1 MLRSA
6 LFCHRHTCGSR
17 RGGAHPTLFWHQGAL
32 VAVNPAI
39 TLQVCVVMKDRA
51 SGKSRGFG
59 FVTFWS
65 AGDAQRVLECSHVVD
80 GRRCEARAR
89 GGVMHASQ
97 LLCLTCLLAGGLG

>member
-1 MLRSA
+1 
-6 LFCHRHTCGSR
+6 
-17 RGGAHPTLFWHQGAL
+17 
-32 VAVNPAI
+32 
-39 TLQVCVVMKDRA
+39 MKDRA

-89 GGVMHASQ
+89 GGVMHASR
-97 LLCLTCLLAGGLG
+97 LWCLTCLLAGGLGCCKRAARHLASGLHVRWHAPA

>member
-1 MLRSA
+1 
-6 LFCHRHTCGSR
+6 
-17 RGGAHPTLFWHQGAL
+17 
-32 VAVNPAI
+32 
-39 TLQVCVVMKDRA
+39 MKDRA

-89 GGVMHASQ
+89 GGVMRASQ
-97 LLCLTCLLAGGLG
+97 LWCLPVSWQEGLDDVDVLRGTLPCQVVCFCIRKVGTA